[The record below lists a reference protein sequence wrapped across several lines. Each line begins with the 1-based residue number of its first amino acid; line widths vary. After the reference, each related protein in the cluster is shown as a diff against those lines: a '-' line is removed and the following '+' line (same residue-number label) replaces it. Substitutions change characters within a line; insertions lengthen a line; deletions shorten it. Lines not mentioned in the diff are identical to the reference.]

1 MVEPRGRTPAVRP
14 VLYQARKVFRRS
26 GVREGQIEAKRLHRH
41 GRSDEIDRRLR
52 GRHHQAAM
60 ALRHEAVALH
70 CRGNLIDARLQV
82 GQRIDAAGIG
92 QRQRAA
98 RHGQRDAGQWHTEF
112 VRHLP
117 AERVRRRGHR
127 LHDRDRRGALHQRV
141 VADLAVGIL
150 APALQPAVG
159 HRAAMGGTA
168 QPARRHDGRDRR
180 QFAHANRPA
189 AVGEGPVAE
198 LAVCVPAHAGSGAT
212 FLHHA
217 RVHKARAEGVHG
229 GNKPVHGNRRQA
241 LDGRPVA
248 ELAVVIVAP
257 AGQRPG
263 RIQRTGVAAAGIN
276 RPYDTQPVH
285 DDRRTPIDACAIAE
299 LAGVV
304 VAPAAHGAVI
314 QKCARVSAAG
324 CQPLDPG
331 EAAHVHRQAPE
342 GGGVVAELAG
352 CVAAPTGRRTIG
364 AAGTGMGIA
373 CRHRSCLRQAAH
385 GHRLR
390 PQVGG
395 AVAKLAVVVASPAEH
410 VAATRHRAC
419 VVTTDGDGLDARC
432 QANDRDGDTPVR
444 ARAVAKLAVA
454 VGAPAPDRA
463 LAGQE
468 TGVGLARR
476 HGHHRTVSGRAAG
489 LCAGIRCGRQ
499 HEAEA
504 TRTQ

>member
-26 GVREGQIEAKRLHRH
+26 GVREGQIETEGLHGY

-98 RHGQRDAGQWHTEF
+98 RHGQRDAGQGHAQF
-112 VRHLP
+112 VGHP
-117 AERVRRRGHR
+117 PTERVRRRGHR

-180 QFAHANRPA
+180 QFTHANRPA
-189 AVGEGPVAE
+189 AVGEGAVAE
-198 LAVCVPAHAGSGAT
+198 LAVCVPAYAGSGAIL
-212 FLHHA
+212 LHHA

-229 GNKPVHGNRRQA
+229 GNKPGHGNRRQA
-241 LDGRPVA
+241 LGGRPVA

-263 RIQRTGVAAAGIN
+263 HIQRTGVAAAGVN
-276 RPYDTQPVH
+276 RPYDAQPVH
-285 DDRRTPIDACAIAE
+285 RDRRAPIDACTIAE

-304 VAPAAHGAVI
+304 VPPTAHAPIVEARTAMRAAGGYGSHLRQPVHQDGRAARDRRVVAKLARRIAAPAH
-314 QKCARVSAAG
+314 
-324 CQPLDPG
+324 
-331 EAAHVHRQAPE
+331 
-342 GGGVVAELAG
+342 
-352 CVAAPTGRRTIG
+352 RRTVR